1 MTAAEV
7 SENQDKVTRAV
18 LDLPASVQ
26 IRYWKAR
33 AFAERWSRS
42 ERERLDLM
50 KEIDELAK
58 PVDGYLFSI
67 SLWHEDGTILTS
79 VDAATT
85 IRPGE
90 EANDA
95 A

>member
-7 SENQDKVTRAV
+7 SENQEKTTRAV

-42 ERERLDLM
+42 ERERLDFM
-50 KEIDELAK
+50 KEIDDLAK

-67 SLWHEDGTILTS
+67 SLWHEDGKILTS
-79 VDAATT
+79 VDAATPILPAEPAT
-85 IRPGE
+85 
-90 EANDA
+90 DA
-95 A
+95 S